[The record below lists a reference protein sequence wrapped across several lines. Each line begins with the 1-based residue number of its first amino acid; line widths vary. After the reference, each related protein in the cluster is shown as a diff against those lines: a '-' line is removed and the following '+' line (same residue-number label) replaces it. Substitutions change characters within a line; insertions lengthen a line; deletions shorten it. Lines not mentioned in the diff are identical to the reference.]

1 MDPKSRINELVNLLN
16 RYSYEYYVNDNPSIN
31 DAEYDRLLR
40 ELETLEKQYPEFILK
55 NSPTQRVGDEVSV
68 KLEKVFH
75 TKPMLSLANAF
86 NKEEVLDFHKR
97 IIKEGF
103 KPSYVCELK
112 IDGIACSITYKNG
125 IFSLGATR
133 GNGFV
138 GENIT
143 DNLRMVRTLPKV
155 LKDNVNIEVRGEVY
169 MQKTVFE
176 ELNEERVALGEEQ
189 FRNPRNAAGGSLR
202 QLDPEITQKR
212 KLDLF
217 NYIIVNP
224 ENYNI
229 TTQFEVLETLQ
240 TLGFQVNP
248 YYQYCQDIDDVLTY
262 LEKWK
267 DERHHLEYE
276 TDGVVIKVNDI
287 NMQEEIGYTVKS
299 PKWAIAYKF
308 PALEV
313 ETKLIDII
321 YSVGRTGSVNPNAIL
336 EPVMIAGTLVQRA
349 TLNNEDF
356 IKERD
361 IRIGD
366 FVVVRKAG
374 EIIPEVVRVNFDRR
388 QNTTPY
394 QMIEECPDCGSSL
407 VKDSAD
413 YYCLN
418 PECPGIKQ
426 AGLIYFA
433 SRSAMNIEGMGEKLV
448 ELMMKLGYINSI
460 ADFYMLKNHKQE
472 LMKIEG
478 LGEKSVNNLLESI
491 EKTKANS
498 FPQVLTSLGI
508 RLVGSKVSKIIAEN
522 YSSFDELMEASYY
535 DLVNIKDIGDA
546 TAKNIVEYFKNNR
559 TLIMELKSLG
569 IDPKVERIDKSNK
582 ILSGKTVVLTGKLD
596 NLTRDAASK
605 LIEKHGGSTSSSVSK
620 NTSFVLAGTDAGSKL
635 VQAQKLNIKIIDE
648 KEFLELI
655 GE

>member
-189 FRNPRNAAGGSLR
+189 FRNPRNAAGGPLR